1 MGGRAAGQVVE
12 LLTTYGYIYTYIAI
26 AISSILWP
34 TPANEYIMAW
44 MKEAL
49 GLMPL
54 IAVYAPMND
63 FKLASLS
70 DFNAAS
76 GCDPA
81 CYKMSVGP
89 EG

>member
-1 MGGRAAGQVVE
+1 
-12 LLTTYGYIYTYIAI
+12 
-26 AISSILWP
+26 
-34 TPANEYIMAW
+34 

-54 IAVYAPMND
+54 ITVYAPMND

-81 CYKMSVGP
+81 CYKKSVGP